1 MTLKTYYLVSDLHM
15 GGDGQLQTCDYT
27 DEFVAFLKE
36 LEQKDEEVELIIAG
50 DTFGFWELTEIQGVT
65 KLDEII
71 RQHAAIYQQMK
82 RTGQKVKITL
92 MVGNH
97 DYDLACNPEFVTKL
111 KAYNIN
117 LDTSLSLVREVN
129 GQQLWIEHGQQADI
143 FNASADYGN
152 LYALP
157 IGYFITET
165 IVSGASRYSQFGQ
178 GNWLKDI
185 RSVGTMQI
193 PEWLISNYFYREM
206 SWAIRWIVIPFM
218 ALFGLSFL
226 ALVAEIL
233 RLAGVTD
240 VNIFLNNP
248 FIQALGFVGN
258 ILRIIIGVNTIILI
272 FMIIVSI
279 PLVIVLRDVKRT
291 LRRFQLLNKEQANYN
306 VDSNE
311 PYLRR
316 ARQVFAE
323 HPEVAVYVFGHT
335 HDAFLEQTESGQI
348 IFNTGTWLKI
358 LHRQPVRVGYL
369 PAVYVPTFRL
379 NYFKVYEQDNQ
390 LVIDYV
396 EVPKASPVELTW
408 IQRLSIWRSAPPAR
422 KVIPARTT
430 VARQLASPVKTEG
443 TETVLQEN
451 NGMGQPGP
459 AEAARELGVDLS

>member
-1 MTLKTYYLVSDLHM
+1 MSLKTYYLVSDLHM
-15 GGDGQLQTCDYT
+15 GGDGQLQVCDYT

-50 DTFGFWELTEIQGVT
+50 DTFGFWELTEIQGAA

-71 RQHAAIYQQMK
+71 RQHSAIYQQMK
-82 RTGQKVKITL
+82 RTGQKIKITL

-97 DYDLACNPEFVTKL
+97 DYDLACNPEFVAKL

-117 LDTSLSLVREVN
+117 LDTSISLVREVN
-129 GQQLWIEHGQQADI
+129 GQKVWIEHGQQVDM

-152 LYALP
+152 VYARP
-157 IGYFITET
+157 IGYFITEI

-206 SWAIRWIVIPFM
+206 SGIIRWIVVPFLL
-218 ALFGLSFL
+218 LFGLTFL
-226 ALVAEIL
+226 ALLAEIPRWL
-233 RLAGVTD
+233 GIFD
-240 VNIFLNNP
+240 VNIFLNNR
-248 FIQALGFVGN
+248 FINALGFVGN
-258 ILRIIIGVNTIILI
+258 ILQLIIVINMLILI
-272 FMIIVSI
+272 FMIIVSVPMI
-279 PLVIVLRDVKRT
+279 IVLRDVKRT
-291 LRRFQLLNKEQANYN
+291 LRRFQLLNQEQANFD

-335 HDAFLEQTESGQI
+335 HDAFLEKTESGQI

-358 LHRQPVRVGYL
+358 LHRQRVRVGYF
-369 PAVYVPTFRL
+369 PPVYVPTFRL
-379 NYFKVYEQDNQ
+379 NYFKVYESDNQ

-396 EVPKASPVELTW
+396 EVPKSPPVELTW
-408 IQRLSIWRSAPPAR
+408 MQRLATLGSAPPPRRA
-422 KVIPARTT
+422 IPARTT
-430 VARQLASPVKTEG
+430 VARQPIAEPGDG
-443 TETVLQEN
+443 TEKL
-451 NGMGQPGP
+451 M
-459 AEAARELGVDLS
+459 A